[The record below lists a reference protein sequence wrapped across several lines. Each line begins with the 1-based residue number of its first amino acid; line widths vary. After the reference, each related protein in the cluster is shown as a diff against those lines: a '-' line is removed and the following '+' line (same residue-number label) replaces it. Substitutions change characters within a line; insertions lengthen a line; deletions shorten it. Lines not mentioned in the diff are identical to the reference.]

1 MGECE
6 GVYNESSLYT
16 RDSLELLVRALNVL
30 MLDGPGCHDRTRTR
44 VNPALQQKCP
54 SLLAFLQLRPYLT
67 RSLELISCNLSNYD
81 LPYLHIF
88 ASFVRDIL
96 DTYSSHRFEE
106 QRASERTRAR

>member
-1 MGECE
+1 MAQAAM
-6 GVYNESSLYT
+6 T
-16 RDSLELLVRALNVL
+16 A
-30 MLDGPGCHDRTRTR
+30 PGLGSTLRSNKNAH
-44 VNPALQQKCP
+44 